1 MSPTGMRPRGREE
14 GSGSTPTSKCLG
26 HTSHRYTHHAPPPA
40 QPTVS
45 DSHCG
50 IAQYASVA
58 GMAHRTARFLLQPYL
73 SLISS
78 SSRSSMSCMSSDERL
93 FMMMA
98 NTSAGS
104 PAQQRGAAFLSEPS
118 RAKPRRPLQ
127 QHLERRRLLEP
138 QQLRRQRPPELV
150 HLGGLDREAVVELP
164 PSETTSHAPLRVLP
178 HGIAR
183 ELDRRAEC
191 LSARSSQLGI
201 WESAFTVLSCVC
213 VC

>member
-1 MSPTGMRPRGREE
+1 MRSKCPLKYGDATKGTGVGFWHN
-14 GSGSTPTSKCLG
+14 GAHSTPTTKCLG
-26 HTSHRYTHHAPPPA
+26 HTSHTDTHHAPPTA
-40 QPTVS
+40 S
-45 DSHCG
+45 DAHCG
-50 IAQYASVA
+50 KTSASS
-58 GMAHRTARFLLQPYL
+58 Q
-73 SLISS
+73 
-78 SSRSSMSCMSSDERL
+78 
-93 FMMMA
+93 MMA

-213 VC
+213 VLSCWASRR

>member
-1 MSPTGMRPRGREE
+1 MSPTGMRPRGREY
-14 GSGSTPTSKCLG
+14 GSGRRAAHTAHQPPNAVHTVCVRVHCVG
-26 HTSHRYTHHAPPPA
+26 HTSHRHASRKA
-40 QPTVS
+40 HRATVS

-50 IAQYASVA
+50 IERA
-58 GMAHRTARFLLQPYL
+58 AR
-73 SLISS
+73 
-78 SSRSSMSCMSSDERL
+78 
-93 FMMMA
+93 
-98 NTSAGS
+98 
-104 PAQQRGAAFLSEPS
+104 RGAPL
-118 RAKPRRPLQ
+118 RAATRAQPHRPLQ